1 MSSLSRKLLAPN
13 VLLAVLISAA
23 LGLVAYEAAVRA
35 RAAEKDVDEV
45 KTTNAYLAE
54 LNRLASEIQR
64 NVLTYQIRPDDKLL
78 STIGPLDSELH
89 HVMAEIG
96 RAAIPARGTELWRE
110 LVATQK
116 LLEEARNDLLAARRA
131 GPVDRADPVVA
142 KWHLAAEQRASLL
155 ADITAYNVTRLD
167 QTIVALTGPRAM
179 WLTILA
185 VVIAC
190 SIALVV
196 LSSANLTRMV
206 LRPLASMTS
215 TADRIATQQLALEVR
230 GADRADEIGVLAR
243 AFNRMTTNLVDA
255 NKQLSEA
262 VRARDEFIS
271 IASHELRTPLTSVK
285 LHLSMASRRAEGS
298 PGGTNGEP
306 KWLGVSLRQLDR
318 LEALIRSL
326 LDVTRLRA
334 GQLETQLEEV
344 DLSEL
349 VESVVERFSTD
360 LANCQTV
367 ARVELERGTIG
378 RWDQERL
385 DQVVTNL
392 LANVMKYAPGA
403 PVDVVVAK
411 QDGFGILKV
420 RDHGPGLTEEVRE
433 RAFDAFE
440 RASTTRSI
448 GGLGLGLYIAR
459 GIVTAHGGTISVD
472 SRPGEGAEFVVR
484 LPLDRS
490 GKPEAI
496 STTPATKV
504 ESGATK

>member
-1 MSSLSRKLLAPN
+1 
-13 VLLAVLISAA
+13 
-23 LGLVAYEAAVRA
+23 
-35 RAAEKDVDEV
+35 
-45 KTTNAYLAE
+45 
-54 LNRLASEIQR
+54 
-64 NVLTYQIRPDDKLL
+64 
-78 STIGPLDSELH
+78 
-89 HVMAEIG
+89 
-96 RAAIPARGTELWRE
+96 
-110 LVATQK
+110 
-116 LLEEARNDLLAARRA
+116 
-131 GPVDRADPVVA
+131 
-142 KWHLAAEQRASLL
+142 
-155 ADITAYNVTRLD
+155 
-167 QTIVALTGPRAM
+167 
-179 WLTILA
+179 
-185 VVIAC
+185 
-190 SIALVV
+190 
-196 LSSANLTRMV
+196 
-206 LRPLASMTS
+206 
-215 TADRIATQQLALEVR
+215 
-230 GADRADEIGVLAR
+230 
-243 AFNRMTTNLVDA
+243 
-255 NKQLSEA
+255 
-262 VRARDEFIS
+262 
-271 IASHELRTPLTSVK
+271 
-285 LHLSMASRRAEGS
+285 
-298 PGGTNGEP
+298 
-306 KWLGVSLRQLDR
+306 
-318 LEALIRSL
+318 L

-334 GQLETQLEEV
+334 GRLETQLEEV

-420 RDHGPGLTEEVRE
+420 RDHGPGLTDEVRE

-472 SRPGEGAEFVVR
+472 SRSGEGAEFVVR

-490 GKPEAI
+490 GQPEAI
-496 STTPATKV
+496 STTPVTKV